1 MSTYTWVQPCHWI
14 GSELWLVQAEGFRA
28 IIASWGWSRWKINNN
43 KNSSNKKCDLYFL
56 YLTKYHRKSPDFT
69 FLFRIHFPIA
79 ITSEYF
85 SKIFRVG
92 KSTKNPAEPVKVNVN
107 GRITLLKNA
116 NDKYYCIK
124 LAFIFF

>member
-1 MSTYTWVQPCHWI
+1 M
-14 GSELWLVQAEGFRA
+14 
-28 IIASWGWSRWKINNN
+28 
-43 KNSSNKKCDLYFL
+43 
-56 YLTKYHRKSPDFT
+56 TKYHRKSPDFT

-85 SKIFRVG
+85 SEIFRVG
-92 KSTKNPAEPVKVNVN
+92 KCTKNPGEPVKVNVN

-124 LAFIFF
+124 LAFIFFLIKAPIYVADPF